1 MEYILT
7 KNQILKAIVIK
18 YKDIQNNILIPYK
31 NPCELKYVEKKNN
44 DGTINQSLI
53 LYEGENHELEPTRL
67 ILFND
72 HKFIDLE
79 TGDEL
84 FELPNSNGYI
94 DGIIYQNQYYIIEL
108 LKCKVSDELLTYVT
122 QVYEAFINRQNL
134 IKQKNL
140 FLFLKLEYI
149 KKESLI

>member
-108 LKCKVSDELLTYVT
+108 LKCKVSDELLTYAT

-134 IKQKNL
+134 IKQK
-140 FLFLKLEYI
+140 KLIPFPKTRIY
-149 KKESLI
+149 

>member
-134 IKQKNL
+134 IKQK
-140 FLFLKLEYI
+140 KLIPFPKTRIY
-149 KKESLI
+149 

>member
-108 LKCKVSDELLTYVT
+108 LKCKVSDELLTYAT

>member
-7 KNQILKAIVIK
+7 KNQILRAIVIK

-31 NPCELKYVEKKNN
+31 NPCELKYVQKKNN

-79 TGDEL
+79 TVDEL

-108 LKCKVSDELLTYVT
+108 LKCKVSDELLTYAT

>member
-108 LKCKVSDELLTYVT
+108 LKCKVSDELLTYAT

-149 KKESLI
+149 KKEYLI

>member
-7 KNQILKAIVIK
+7 KNQVLRAIVIK

-108 LKCKVSDELLTYVT
+108 LKCNVSDELLTYAT

-134 IKQKNL
+134 IKQKKLIL
-140 FLFLKLEYI
+140 FPKTRIY
-149 KKESLI
+149 

>member
-7 KNQILKAIVIK
+7 KNQILRAIVIK

-44 DGTINQSLI
+44 DGTINQSLV

-108 LKCKVSDELLTYVT
+108 LKCNVSDELLTYAT

-134 IKQKNL
+134 IKQK
-140 FLFLKLEYI
+140 KLIPFPKTRIY
-149 KKESLI
+149 

>member
-7 KNQILKAIVIK
+7 KNQILRAIVIK

-108 LKCKVSDELLTYVT
+108 LKCKVSDELLTYAT

-134 IKQKNL
+134 IKQK
-140 FLFLKLEYI
+140 KLIPFPKTRIY
-149 KKESLI
+149 

>member
-7 KNQILKAIVIK
+7 KNQILRAIVIK

-108 LKCKVSDELLTYVT
+108 LKCNVSDELLTYAT

-134 IKQKNL
+134 IKQK
-140 FLFLKLEYI
+140 KLIPFPKTRIY
-149 KKESLI
+149 

>member
-7 KNQILKAIVIK
+7 KNQILRAIVIK

-44 DGTINQSLI
+44 DGTINQSLV

-108 LKCKVSDELLTYVT
+108 LKCKVSDELLTYAT

-134 IKQKNL
+134 IKQK
-140 FLFLKLEYI
+140 KLIPFPKTRIY
-149 KKESLI
+149 

>member
-7 KNQILKAIVIK
+7 KNQILRAIVIK

-108 LKCKVSDELLTYVT
+108 LKCNVSDELLTYAT

-134 IKQKNL
+134 IKQK
-140 FLFLKLEYI
+140 KLIPFPKNRIY
-149 KKESLI
+149 

>member
-44 DGTINQSLI
+44 DGTINQSLV

-108 LKCKVSDELLTYVT
+108 LKCKVSDELLTYAT